1 MTLVLNI
8 PPHLEERLAE
18 EARRAGIS
26 TADYALRAL
35 ERQIPAIDR
44 RAKLTALLQSWID
57 DQNADEQKET
67 GDLLVRTLDEDR
79 PSERKLFP
87 PELEGVTW

>member
-8 PPHLEERLAE
+8 PPELEERLAE
-18 EARRAGIS
+18 AARCLGIS
-26 TADYALRAL
+26 AADYALQTL
-35 ERQIPAIDR
+35 QRQVPANDR

-57 DQNADEQKET
+57 GPNGDEQKET
-67 GDLLVRTLDEDR
+67 GDFLVRALDEDR